1 MVRSDGTMVYK
12 DKKEH
17 DVIVYRQGIVNAD
30 SRLIGTLGIIIDIS
44 DIKKAERDLQ
54 NSQKKLKEAI
64 AAKDKFFNIM
74 AHDLKNPFNA
84 IMGLTSLLT
93 EQFDK
98 HSKEDLRQFVV
109 LINQS
114 TTNVY
119 SLLENLLEW
128 ARAQSGSIDIHPA
141 TFPIVDIIQET
152 LNLFSQSL
160 ERKNVSINIDKT
172 EYLVYAD
179 KNMTKTI
186 FRNLLSN
193 AIKYSFNDSFI
204 DIKLDKADEWLYIR
218 VEDHGVG
225 IKAES
230 IDNIFKIDKPTTT
243 PGVNNERGTGLGL
256 IICQEFVKLNG
267 GTMLVQSEPG
277 KGSQFTFTLPLVM

>member
-1 MVRSDGTMVYK
+1 M
-12 DKKEH
+12 
-17 DVIVYRQGIVNAD
+17 
-30 SRLIGTLGIIIDIS
+30 
-44 DIKKAERDLQ
+44 
-54 NSQKKLKEAI
+54 
-64 AAKDKFFNIM
+64 
-74 AHDLKNPFNA
+74 
-84 IMGLTSLLT
+84 

-98 HSKEDLRQFVV
+98 HTKEDLRQFVV

-128 ARAQSGSIDIHPA
+128 ARAQSGSIEIHPA
-141 TFPIVDIIQET
+141 TFPIVDVIQET

-160 ERKNVSINIDKT
+160 ERKNMSINFDKT

-193 AIKYSFNDSFI
+193 AIKYSFNDSVI
-204 DIKLDKADEWLYIR
+204 DIKLDKADEWLYVR
-218 VEDHGVG
+218 VKDHGVG
-225 IKAES
+225 IKDES

-267 GTMLVQSEPG
+267 GTMLVQSEAG
-277 KGSQFTFTLPLVM
+277 KGSQFTFSLPLVM